1 MIKSLSRFLLLV
13 LLNIFVII
21 NSSDIDID
29 QFLDDISI
37 IYHSEDLNIFL
48 VYLIISVVV
57 AILTGILLYIFKP
70 FTEIYLLYIFK
81 FNFYFLINLV
91 SISTTYIVFR
101 IYGYSRLFLLI
112 YLFAASLALYLT
124 DKIKQ

>member
-1 MIKSLSRFLLLV
+1 MIKSLSRFLFLV
-13 LLNIFVII
+13 FINIFVIV
-21 NSSDIDID
+21 NSSDIDVD
-29 QFLDDISI
+29 QFLDDIFIIFSI
-37 IYHSEDLNIFL
+37 EDINIMV
-48 VYLIISVVV
+48 VYLVISIAV
-57 AILTGILLYIFKP
+57 ALLTGVLLYIFKP

-101 IYGYSRLFLLI
+101 IYGYSRLFLLV
-112 YLFAASLALYLT
+112 YLFSASIILYLT

>member
-1 MIKSLSRFLLLV
+1 MIKSLSRFLFLV
-13 LLNIFVII
+13 FLNIFVIV

-29 QFLDDISI
+29 QFLEDIFIIFSI
-37 IYHSEDLNIFL
+37 EDINIMV
-48 VYLIISVVV
+48 VYLIISIVVSL
-57 AILTGILLYIFKP
+57 LTGILLYIFKP

-101 IYGYSRLFLLI
+101 IYGYSRLFLLV
-112 YLFAASLALYLT
+112 YLFSASIILYLT